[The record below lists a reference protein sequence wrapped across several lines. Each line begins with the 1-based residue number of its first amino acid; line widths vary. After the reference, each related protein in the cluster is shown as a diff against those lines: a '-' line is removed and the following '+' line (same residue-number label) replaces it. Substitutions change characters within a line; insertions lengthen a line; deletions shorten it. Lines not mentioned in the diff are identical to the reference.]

1 MKREINGMWSTTSE
15 LISYSASG
23 LDIGI
28 AKTSNGVV
36 HVFYSSASIDYPY
49 ENSLFHR
56 AFDGANWSSPTK
68 FSNNSPYT
76 YMLSMSSMSNDI
88 YIIWLNVLETNV
100 KYLQYDA
107 NPLVPQNL
115 SVTNVNGSAVLTWS
129 ENLEP
134 DVRNGGGYKIY
145 RARTTGG
152 VPTSFDSAGWVS
164 QTIWTDPD
172 MTVGGGNYKVFWKIS
187 ATDKRSLESAST
199 NYVWLYYDPEMQKI
213 SIKKYDYSLSES
225 YPNPFN
231 PTTKIKFT
239 IPSDIKS
246 EKSNVKLIVFDLVG
260 RKIATLVNESKSSG
274 EYEVEFNA
282 DKYGLSSGV
291 YFYQLN
297 SGNYT
302 ATKKFVYLR

>member
-213 SIKKYDYSLSES
+213 SIKKHY
-225 YPNPFN
+225 
-231 PTTKIKFT
+231 
-239 IPSDIKS
+239 
-246 EKSNVKLIVFDLVG
+246 
-260 RKIATLVNESKSSG
+260 
-274 EYEVEFNA
+274 
-282 DKYGLSSGV
+282 
-291 YFYQLN
+291 
-297 SGNYT
+297 
-302 ATKKFVYLR
+302 